1 MIITVDNVNK
11 TYKNGSLELQVLKNI
26 VGDNIIV
33 TSGLN
38 VGEILIVTPDNR
50 LSDGLVLTEGDNPNS
65 SKEEAAAVPADEAEV
80 VVN

>member
-26 VGDNIIV
+26 VGDNIII

-50 LSDGLVLTEGDNPNS
+50 LIDGLVLTEGDNPNAS
-65 SKEEAAAVPADEAEV
+65 ETASVPADEAEV